1 MGHELTHGFD
11 DEGRKFDGNGNMIDW
26 WTDSVSADFDKRA
39 SCVADQFDSYVA
51 VDDVHVNGKLTLG
64 ENLADLGGL
73 KLALR
78 LARKS
83 ASSGRRDRSA
93 VLPQLRAGLVRRY
106 AVPELLA
113 CHHEGGPA
121 LTREWR
127 VNGPLSNMSD
137 FANAFSCR
145 AGDAM
150 VRPPEKQCSVLV
162 VRLVVSAHG
171 ERSGPRCCADRRAA
185 SVG

>member
-39 SCVADQFDSYVA
+39 ACVADQFDSYVA

-73 KLALR
+73 KLALG

-83 ASSGRRDRSA
+83 A
-93 VLPQLRAGLVRRY
+93 P
-106 AVPELLA
+106 AVPETDRQFFLSFAQAWCGDIRPELLRVITKVDP
-113 CHHEGGPA
+113 HSPA
-121 LTREWR
+121 KWR

-150 VRPPEKQCSVLV
+150 VRPPEKQCSVW
-162 VRLVVSAHG
+162 
-171 ERSGPRCCADRRAA
+171 
-185 SVG
+185 